1 MTKPSRTMTKQSQP
15 LDSLIPGRRI
25 GFAVIVLVPVLNGCA
40 TSSLDLAP
48 TRADRPWS
56 PRTDAAGGIVAGAPS
71 DPSGADGY
79 VLPVNQQL
87 AKIRAA
93 PEIDPAK
100 IYTLSDLID
109 LAETNNPLTRK
120 AWNAARD
127 AALAVGIVRST
138 YLPRLTVA
146 ALGGGQW
153 LDVNNGGVLGTSVN
167 NQNTGSGTISAASL
181 QWLLFDFGERD
192 ALIAEAAHGSVVTN
206 IAFTAA
212 HQQVIYDTSLAFYA
226 YSAARKRRELAVQ
239 ALVNARSVQSAAEA
253 RLRHQEGT
261 IVDVAQARQATA
273 QAELGRVRADGAE
286 QNAYLTLITRIGLSP
301 AASIHIA
308 EDAGR
313 PFPPGLA
320 RMTDAAIAQA
330 VGRRPDV
337 LSAYELQMAG
347 SARVRA
353 AQAEF
358 LPKIFASGN
367 VSYSAG
373 RLNIS
378 AVPGVGEQP
387 PSLNLSE
394 RGFGSTIIAGITVP
408 LYDGGTRAALLQ
420 QARNRADSAA
430 TTLGRSQ
437 DEAVQQIV
445 LADNAVQTSI
455 AAYGAASSLA
465 AAAQT
470 TYDAAFA
477 AYRSGAGS
485 ITAVTIAQTGLLAA
499 RQDVADAY
507 SGARAAAATL
517 AFATG
522 DPGSA
527 PR

>member
-1 MTKPSRTMTKQSQP
+1 
-15 LDSLIPGRRI
+15 LE
-25 GFAVIVLVPVLNGCA
+25 
-40 TSSLDLAP
+40 
-48 TRADRPWS
+48 
-56 PRTDAAGGIVAGAPS
+56 
-71 DPSGADGY
+71 GY
-79 VLPVNQQL
+79 VLPSNQQL
-87 AKIRAA
+87 AKIRPA
-93 PEIDPAK
+93 PNIDTTK
-100 IYTLSDLID
+100 FYTLSDLID
-109 LAETNNPLTRK
+109 LAETRNPLTRN

-167 NQNTGSGTISAASL
+167 NQSTSSGTISAASL

-192 ALIAEAAHGSVVTN
+192 ALIEAATHGAVVSN

-226 YSAARKRRELAVQ
+226 YIAARKRQDLAAQ
-239 ALVNARSVQSAAEA
+239 ALTNARTIQSAAEA
-253 RLRHQEGT
+253 RLYQQEGT
-261 IVDVAQARQATA
+261 TVEVAQARQATA

-301 AASIHIA
+301 ATQIHIT
-308 EDAGR
+308 DATDR
-313 PFPPGLA
+313 PLPSGIGK
-320 RMTDAAIAQA
+320 MTDEAIAQA

-337 LSAYELQMAG
+337 LSAYELQMAS

-373 RLNIS
+373 HLNIS
-378 AVPGVGEQP
+378 AIPSVGEQP

-394 RGFGSTIIAGITVP
+394 RGFGSTLIAGITVP
-408 LYDGGTRAALLQ
+408 LYDGGTRAALLE
-420 QARNRADSAA
+420 QARNHADTAA
-430 TTLGRSQ
+430 STLSHSQ

-455 AAYGAASSLA
+455 AAYDAASSLA
-465 AAAQT
+465 KAAQT

-477 AYRSGAGS
+477 AYRSGVGP
-485 ITAVTIAQTGLLAA
+485 ITAVTLAQTELLAA

-507 SGARAAAATL
+507 SAARTAAATL

-522 DPGSA
+522 GLGSA
-527 PR
+527 PP